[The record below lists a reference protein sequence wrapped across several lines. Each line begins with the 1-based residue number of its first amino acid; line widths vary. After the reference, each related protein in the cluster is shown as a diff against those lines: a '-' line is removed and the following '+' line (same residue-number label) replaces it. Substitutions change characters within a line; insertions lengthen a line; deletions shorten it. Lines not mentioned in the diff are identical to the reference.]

1 MDWRA
6 SARCNH
12 YHKCFNSTT
21 TLHLHRTWWTMIVH
35 PRVMWHFYLIVH
47 TSLPTGW
54 IRLKRQTCKIY
65 DHSTQH
71 LEPSP
76 YCVLLHLGANGQ
88 CCKNCTVNVQSP
100 RRAGT
105 LSITLSL
112 TDRWPWKTV
121 IEGITVTRWT
131 ITIYIYRYYIII
143 IQNHWSGS
151 SKNAHTISH
160 TLLEFSR
167 TDLGHAKIPKASLTR
182 SDEGE
187 VHERSLRCDNS
198 VLIP

>member
-1 MDWRA
+1 MTNPCSWRCKA
-6 SARCNH
+6 CKLNYWKHLISCQLGRFFEAWTGGLLLGAIIIISV
-12 YHKCFNSTT
+12 STT

-35 PRVMWHFYLIVH
+35 PRAMWHFYLIVH

-76 YCVLLHLGANGQ
+76 YCVLLHLGANEQ

-121 IEGITVTRWT
+121 IEDITVTRRTST
-131 ITIYIYRYYIII
+131 IYVYIYIYILYVVSYYINVYICI
-143 IQNHWSGS
+143 YLYCPHMFPSMW
-151 SKNAHTISH
+151 TE
-160 TLLEFSR
+160 LL
-167 TDLGHAKIPKASLTR
+167 L
-182 SDEGE
+182 
-187 VHERSLRCDNS
+187 
-198 VLIP
+198 